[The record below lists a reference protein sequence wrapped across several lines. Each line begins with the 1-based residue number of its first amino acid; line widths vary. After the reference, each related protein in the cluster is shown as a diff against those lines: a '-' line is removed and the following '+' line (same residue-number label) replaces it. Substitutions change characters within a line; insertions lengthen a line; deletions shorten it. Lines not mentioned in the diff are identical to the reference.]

1 MKFEVYLNEAITK
14 PIMDEYF
21 GVKQANELKV
31 LDEQTRKRQVDQFE
45 PSRTDLAGLV
55 VARDK
60 DGLVGGIKLFKR
72 TCVYDD
78 QEYQLGGFGGVFT
91 ANQYKRQGVATMML
105 AKSMLALEY
114 LHVDVAYLCTDIS
127 KLDKLYRPFGFR
139 HLTQGHT
146 YLGKSGKRYTEYDGM
161 LAMVSSWEIFS
172 QLMLSDTPIDI
183 GVGNW

>member
-1 MKFEVYLNEAITK
+1 MLSG
-14 PIMDEYF
+14 MDAA
-21 GVKQANELKV
+21 KK
-31 LDEQTRKRQVDQFE
+31 LDEEERNLQQDQFE
-45 PSRTDLAGLV
+45 PSRTDLVGLV
-55 VARDK
+55 VARENEK
-60 DGLVGGIKLFKR
+60 LVGGIKLFKR
-72 TCVYDD
+72 KCVIGD

-114 LHVDVAYLCTDIS
+114 LQVDVAYLCTDIS

-139 HLTQGHT
+139 HLTQGYI

-172 QLMLSDTPIDI
+172 QLMTSDTPVDI